1 MWRERRAGMTRP
13 AGHDS
18 LTPFERRLLELMAS
32 GLNRTEIARAVHRS
46 PQTISNSLTVAK
58 EKLGA
63 RSLTQAA
70 VLIAQRGLFVVAVAV
85 FQLQVILT

>member
-1 MWRERRAGMTRP
+1 MSRRMWRERRAGKTRP
-13 AGHDS
+13 AGHDA

-32 GLNRTEIARAVHRS
+32 GLSRREIARAVHRS

-70 VLIAQRGLFVVAVAV
+70 VLIAQRGVLLVAAAG
-85 FQLQVILT
+85 FQL